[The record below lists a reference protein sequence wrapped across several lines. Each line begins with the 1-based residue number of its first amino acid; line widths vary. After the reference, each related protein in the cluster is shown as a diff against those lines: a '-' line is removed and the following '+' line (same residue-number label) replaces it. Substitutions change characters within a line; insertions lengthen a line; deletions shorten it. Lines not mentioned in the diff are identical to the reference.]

1 MSIFGGM
8 RITRASGDGRM
19 PWSPT
24 VVNIQRMKTRRR
36 KRTYI
41 IIALVAMLLLCGIC
55 GCSFKAFYNP
65 KAAQAKNQT
74 PVTVTTT
81 PVPTRIVPTPIC
93 TPLPGNPLVCIRMEP
108 LK

>member
-1 MSIFGGM
+1 MSIFNGM

-41 IIALVAMLLLCGIC
+41 IIALVTMLLLCGIC
-55 GCSFKAFYNP
+55 GCSFKAFYKP
-65 KAAQAKNQT
+65 KAAQVQSPP
-74 PVTVTTT
+74 PVAATVA
-81 PVPTRIVPTPIC
+81 PVQTRIVPAPAC
-93 TPLPGNPLVCIRMEP
+93 TPLPGNPLVCIRVEP

>member
-8 RITRASGDGRM
+8 RITRANGDGRM

-24 VVNIQRMKTRRR
+24 VVNIERMKTRRR

-41 IIALVAMLLLCGIC
+41 IVALIVMLMLCGIC
-55 GCSFKAFYNP
+55 GCSFKTFYKP
-65 KAAQAKNQT
+65 KAVQAQPQA
-74 PVTVTTT
+74 PIPPTVAPQPATA
-81 PVPTRIVPTPIC
+81 VPAIVC
-93 TPLPGNPLVCIRMEP
+93 TPLPGNPLVCIRVEP

>member
-1 MSIFGGM
+1 M

-41 IIALVAMLLLCGIC
+41 IFALVIMLLLCGVC
-55 GCSFKAFYNP
+55 GCAVKFYKP
-65 KAAQAKNQT
+65 KAAQAQNPPPIPPT
-74 PVTVTTT
+74 AAPIPATAVPAPV
-81 PVPTRIVPTPIC
+81 C
-93 TPLPGNPLVCIRMEP
+93 TPLPGNPLVCIRVEP

>member
-1 MSIFGGM
+1 MFNGM
-8 RITRASGDGRM
+8 RITRANGDGRM

-41 IIALVAMLLLCGIC
+41 IMALVVMLLLCGIC
-55 GCSFKAFYNP
+55 GCSFKTFYKP
-65 KAAQAKNQT
+65 KAVQAQNPT
-74 PVTVTTT
+74 PVPATVA
-81 PVPTRIVPTPIC
+81 PIPTRIVPTPLC
-93 TPLPGNPLVCIRMEP
+93 TPLPGNPLVCIRVEP